1 MSKEFDQIIKEIT
14 KQNKELHNLDNQIS
28 KEVVKDVY
36 EIKKTIK
43 GLESKINKIDQTI
56 IKIYDLLNSI
66 TIFIEDAENM
76 SEEDIAEHEDWE
88 AYNEEHFG
96 DDDEND
102 DSLGTD
108 NYWSSHEDES

>member
-28 KEVVKDVY
+28 KEVIKDVY

-43 GLESKINKIDQTI
+43 GLENKINKIDQTI
-56 IKIYDLLNSI
+56 VKIYDLLNSI

-76 SEEDIAEHEDWE
+76 SEEDVAEHEDWA
-88 AYNEEHFG
+88 AYNEENFG
-96 DDDEND
+96 DDDEDD